1 MLIRKE
7 DIELNTWY
15 TVADISLLIGK
26 TKANARALLSQHK
39 DVINNGVLLP
49 YVAKVGRQWQITG
62 KGVMLLL
69 DILKYG
75 KLSNDKECKK
85 MARKS
90 FKTGNTALDIL
101 EAEQDREIV
110 TPVAEPAEAEQEQ
123 QQQQLAFVYRKEQAE
138 LKTKRVQFVF
148 KPSLYEKLKAAAK
161 ANNTSANDY
170 VHQLLENVL
179 QDK

>member
-15 TVADISLLIGK
+15 TVAELSLLIGK
-26 TKANARALLSQHK
+26 TKANTRALLSQHK
-39 DVINNGVLLP
+39 NVINNGVLFP

-62 KGVMLLL
+62 KGIMLLL

-75 KLSNDKECKK
+75 KLDNDKECRE
-85 MARKS
+85 MGRKS

-101 EAEQDREIV
+101 EAEQEREIV
-110 TPVAEPAEAEQEQ
+110 DPATEPAEQEQ
-123 QQQQLAFVYRKEQAE
+123 EQKQQLAFVYRKEQAE
-138 LKTKRVQFVF
+138 LKTKRVQLVF
-148 KPSLYEKLKAAAK
+148 KPSLYEKLKAVAK
-161 ANNTSANDY
+161 ANNTSVNDY

-179 QDK
+179 QVK